1 MAHADSV
8 QAGLM
13 TKVREVDTS
22 TEGKKQV
29 EVEDEALRVF
39 CQVWAGLFWK
49 FGRLEEVEEETN
61 RGKEDKEDIFEEV
74 VVKCVTL
81 HLQVI

>member
-22 TEGKKQV
+22 TERKKQV

-39 CQVWAGLFWK
+39 CQVWAGFFWK
-49 FGRLEEVEEETN
+49 FGRWEEVEETN
-61 RGKEDKEDIFEEV
+61 RGKEEKEDIDKV

-81 HLQVI
+81 HLEVM